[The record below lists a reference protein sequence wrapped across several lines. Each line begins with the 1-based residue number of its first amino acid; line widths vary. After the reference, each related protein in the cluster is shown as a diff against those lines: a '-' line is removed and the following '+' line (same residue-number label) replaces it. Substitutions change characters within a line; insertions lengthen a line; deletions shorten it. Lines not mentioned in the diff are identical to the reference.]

1 MNREKVTQVVKGMI
15 IDRLTEMVEDMS
27 NHDFVENV
35 MDRLEN
41 EGVVMDF
48 ENEEVQ
54 EEITELIGTQ
64 VIPLLTK
71 VTEYVIGW
79 FHIKFILLH
88 PNQKLLL

>member
-1 MNREKVTQVVKGMI
+1 
-15 IDRLTEMVEDMS
+15 
-27 NHDFVENV
+27 

-64 VIPLLTK
+64 VLPLLHK
-71 VTEYVIGW
+71 MSEYILGKEIP
-79 FHIKFILLH
+79 IK
-88 PNQKLLL
+88 

>member
-1 MNREKVTQVVKGMI
+1 MI
-15 IDRLTEMVEDMS
+15 IDRITEMVEDMS

-71 VTEYVIGW
+71 ITEYVIGVDLP
-79 FHIKFILLH
+79 K
-88 PNQKLLL
+88 N

>member
-15 IDRLTEMVEDMS
+15 IDRLTEMMEDMS

-71 VTEYVIGW
+71 ITEYVIGVDLP
-79 FHIKFILLH
+79 K
-88 PNQKLLL
+88 N

>member
-15 IDRLTEMVEDMS
+15 IDRITEMVEDMS

-64 VIPLLTK
+64 VLPLLHK
-71 VTEYVIGW
+71 MSEYILGKEIP
-79 FHIKFILLH
+79 IK
-88 PNQKLLL
+88 

>member
-15 IDRLTEMVEDMS
+15 IDRITEMVEDMS

-54 EEITELIGTQ
+54 EEITKLIGTQ

-71 VTEYVIGW
+71 VTEYVIGVDLP
-79 FHIKFILLH
+79 K
-88 PNQKLLL
+88 N

>member
-15 IDRLTEMVEDMS
+15 IDRITEMVEDMS

-71 VTEYVIGW
+71 VTEYVIGVDLP
-79 FHIKFILLH
+79 K
-88 PNQKLLL
+88 N

>member
-15 IDRLTEMVEDMS
+15 IDRLTEMLEDMS
-27 NHDFVENV
+27 NHDIVEKV

-41 EGVVMDF
+41 EGVVMYF

-71 VTEYVIGW
+71 ITEYVIGVDLP
-79 FHIKFILLH
+79 K
-88 PNQKLLL
+88 N

>member
-15 IDRLTEMVEDMS
+15 VDRLTEMVEDMS

-64 VIPLLTK
+64 VLPLLHK
-71 VTEYVIGW
+71 MSEYILGKEIP
-79 FHIKFILLH
+79 IK
-88 PNQKLLL
+88 

>member
-15 IDRLTEMVEDMS
+15 IDRLTEMMEDMS

-71 VTEYVIGW
+71 VTEYVIGVDLP
-79 FHIKFILLH
+79 K
-88 PNQKLLL
+88 N

>member
-15 IDRLTEMVEDMS
+15 IDRLTEMMEDMS

-64 VIPLLTK
+64 VLPLLHK
-71 VTEYVIGW
+71 MSEYILGKEIP
-79 FHIKFILLH
+79 IK
-88 PNQKLLL
+88 

>member
-15 IDRLTEMVEDMS
+15 IDRITEMVEDMS

-71 VTEYVIGW
+71 VTEYVIGVDLP
-79 FHIKFILLH
+79 KT
-88 PNQKLLL
+88 

>member
-71 VTEYVIGW
+71 VTEYVIGVDLP
-79 FHIKFILLH
+79 K
-88 PNQKLLL
+88 N

>member
-15 IDRLTEMVEDMS
+15 IDRITEMVEDMS

-71 VTEYVIGW
+71 ITEYVIGVDLP
-79 FHIKFILLH
+79 K
-88 PNQKLLL
+88 N

>member
-15 IDRLTEMVEDMS
+15 VDRLTEMVEDMS

-71 VTEYVIGW
+71 VTEYVIGVDLP
-79 FHIKFILLH
+79 K
-88 PNQKLLL
+88 N

>member
-15 IDRLTEMVEDMS
+15 VDRLTEMVEDMS

-71 VTEYVIGW
+71 ITEYVIGVDLP
-79 FHIKFILLH
+79 K
-88 PNQKLLL
+88 N

>member
-71 VTEYVIGW
+71 ITEYVIGVDLP
-79 FHIKFILLH
+79 K
-88 PNQKLLL
+88 N

>member
-15 IDRLTEMVEDMS
+15 VDRLTEMVGDMS

-71 VTEYVIGW
+71 ITEYVIGVDLP
-79 FHIKFILLH
+79 K
-88 PNQKLLL
+88 N

>member
-1 MNREKVTQVVKGMI
+1 MNREKVTQVVKGI
-15 IDRLTEMVEDMS
+15 IVDRLTEMVEDMS

-71 VTEYVIGW
+71 ITEYVIGVDLP
-79 FHIKFILLH
+79 K
-88 PNQKLLL
+88 N

>member
-64 VIPLLTK
+64 VLPLLHK
-71 VTEYVIGW
+71 MSEYILGKEIP
-79 FHIKFILLH
+79 IK
-88 PNQKLLL
+88 

>member
-1 MNREKVTQVVKGMI
+1 MNKEKVTQVVKGMI
-15 IDRLTEMVEDMS
+15 IDRITEMVEDMS

-64 VIPLLTK
+64 VLPLLHK
-71 VTEYVIGW
+71 MSEYILGKEIP
-79 FHIKFILLH
+79 IK
-88 PNQKLLL
+88 

>member
-1 MNREKVTQVVKGMI
+1 MNKEKVTQVVKGMI
-15 IDRLTEMVEDMS
+15 IDRITEMVEDMS
-27 NHDFVENV
+27 NRDFVENV

-64 VIPLLTK
+64 VLPLLHK
-71 VTEYVIGW
+71 MSEYILGKEIP
-79 FHIKFILLH
+79 IK
-88 PNQKLLL
+88 